1 MVISDS
7 KIIVGITQ
15 RIDVFKDRDEVRDA
29 LDQRL
34 IQWLLSAGFIPIA
47 IPNTFFCMHS
57 SIALNESILN
67 NWLEYMSPHALILS
81 GGNDIGKYEQRDNT
95 ERSLLTWAEANRVP
109 VLGICRGMQMMGV
122 WAGTEL
128 VPIKG
133 HVRNRHEI
141 TGEINKEVNSFH
153 DFALAKCPQNFSVIS
168 KSADGVIEA
177 IRHNKYPWEGWM
189 WHPEREKEFDN
200 YDIKR
205 LRKLFL

>member
-1 MVISDS
+1 
-7 KIIVGITQ
+7 
-15 RIDVFKDRDEVRDA
+15 
-29 LDQRL
+29 
-34 IQWLLSAGFIPIA
+34 
-47 IPNTFFCMHS
+47 MHS

-128 VPIKG
+128 VSIKG